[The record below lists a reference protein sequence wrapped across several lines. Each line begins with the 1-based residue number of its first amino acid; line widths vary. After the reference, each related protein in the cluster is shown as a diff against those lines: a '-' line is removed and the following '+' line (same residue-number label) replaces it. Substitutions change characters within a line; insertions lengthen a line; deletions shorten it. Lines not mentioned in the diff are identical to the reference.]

1 MYKRSFCVFVC
12 FDFALQAVTSVRGQV
27 QDAYSPQPLP
37 TMHLLYTSI
46 WWPEVGG
53 KVAVYVQVLW
63 QLQLPHS
70 FCPTNREAVCD
81 PCNNGPVSAHSQLP
95 HAQLAEARAEKRL
108 WQFEVILYVTKK
120 KKKHHFDIIYMFNLL
135 SSSGPYST
143 LKWKHLLNANV
154 NCTIWQATIIKY
166 RKNNKVQFQM
176 YSYIGELNDLE
187 SLITLKRT

>member
-53 KVAVYVQVLW
+53 KVAVYVQGLW

-95 HAQLAEARAEKRL
+95 HAQLARE

-120 KKKHHFDIIYMFNLL
+120 TIILTSFMFNLL

-143 LKWKHLLNANV
+143 LK
-154 NCTIWQATIIKY
+154 
-166 RKNNKVQFQM
+166 
-176 YSYIGELNDLE
+176 
-187 SLITLKRT
+187 